1 MISQATVVT
10 VLVSSLIAGVV
21 TRYLMCKDEQN

>member
-10 VLVSSLIAGVV
+10 VLVASLIAG
-21 TRYLMCKDEQN
+21 TITKYLMCKDE

>member
-10 VLVSSLIAGVV
+10 VLVASLIGGLI
-21 TRYLMCKDEQN
+21 TKHIMCKDE

>member
-10 VLVSSLIAGVV
+10 ALVASLIAG
-21 TRYLMCKDEQN
+21 TIIKYLMCKDE

>member
-10 VLVSSLIAGVV
+10 VLVASLIAG
-21 TRYLMCKDEQN
+21 TITKYIMCKDE

>member
-1 MISQATVVT
+1 MISQLTVVT
-10 VLVSSLIAGVV
+10 VLVASLIAGTI

>member
-10 VLVSSLIAGVV
+10 VLLASLIAG
-21 TRYLMCKDEQN
+21 TITKYLMCKDE

>member
-10 VLVSSLIAGVV
+10 VLVASLIVG
-21 TRYLMCKDEQN
+21 TITKYLMCKDE